1 MPFENYGKEGT
12 KRWVN
17 TYQVGDVVHANH
29 KAKGLEDM
37 EGSCVETKLVT
48 RQGFVGE
55 YGANHRP
62 YEIVQYFFCVTCK
75 STIQDKEFIDG

>member
-1 MPFENYGKEGT
+1 MPFVEYGKHGM

-17 TYQVGDVVHANH
+17 TYQVGDVIHANH

-48 RQGFVGE
+48 TQGYWPPE
-55 YGANHRP
+55 YSRDTAYR
-62 YEIVQYFFCVTCK
+62 IVQYFSCVECGVA
-75 STIQDKEFIDG
+75 IEDKEFIDG